1 MAKHRASYSKEY
13 KLEGHLTGSTP
24 CPEHSIE
31 IPPHDDEPKG
41 LLLPNPEHDI
51 WLTADRLLVGWLYN
65 SMTPQVATQVMG
77 HDEAKA
83 LSESIQEYFGMQSRS
98 QKDHNR

>member
-1 MAKHRASYSKEY
+1 MLPILK
-13 KLEGHLTGSTP
+13 STSLKVISR
-24 CPEHSIE
+24 EVLHVLSILLRFL
-31 IPPHDDEPKG
+31 PHDDEPKG

-51 WLTADRLLVGWLYN
+51 WLTADRLLVGWFYN